1 MKKILSVNAG
11 SSSLKFQ
18 LFLMPEEKVIA
29 KGLIERIG
37 LSESIISIDYV
48 SDGEE
53 KTFKQTKDIAN
64 HKEAV
69 DLLFKLF
76 YILSVVKDSS
86 EIQGVGHRVASGGE
100 LFPDS
105 VVITDEVVHQ
115 IDSLGYLAPL
125 HNPPQAKVIKSFK
138 DMLPDTL
145 MVAVFDTSFHATLP
159 SENYLYSIP
168 YEYYEKYGVR
178 KYGFHG
184 TSHSFVA
191 KRAAELLD
199 RPIEELKI
207 VTCHLG
213 NGASIA
219 AVDGGRSV
227 DTSMGFTPLAG
238 LTMGTRSGDVDPSI
252 LPYLMEKL
260 DLTEVDDMI
269 KILNN
274 KSGLLGLSGISSDMR
289 DVETAAAS
297 GNVRAKLALEI
308 FVNRVQKY
316 IGSYIAE
323 MNGADA
329 IVFTAGIGENA
340 PNIRDMI
347 ISGLSW
353 FGMTIDADQ
362 NDTRK
367 EAVISTE
374 DSRITV
380 LNVPTNEEIEI
391 ARQVERLGAST
402 KISN

>member
-37 LSESIISIDYV
+37 LSESIISIDYL
-48 SDGEE
+48 SDEEE

-64 HKEAV
+64 HEEAV

>member
-18 LFLMPEEKVIA
+18 LFKMPNEKVIA

-37 LSESIISIDYV
+37 LSHSIISIAYHA
-48 SDGEE
+48 DGEE
-53 KTFKQTKDIAN
+53 KNFKQTKDIAN
-64 HKEAV
+64 HEEAV

-76 YILSVVKDSS
+76 YILSIVNDSS
-86 EIQGVGHRVASGGE
+86 EIKGVGHRVASGGE

-105 VVITDEVVHQ
+105 VVITEDVIDQ

-125 HNPPQAKVIKSFK
+125 HNPAQAKVIRSFK
-138 DMLPDTL
+138 DVLPATL

-184 TSHSFVA
+184 TSHSYVA
-191 KRAAELLD
+191 KRAAELLN
-199 RPIEELKI
+199 RPIEDLKI

-213 NGASIA
+213 NGASVA
-219 AVDGGRSV
+219 AVEGGRSV

-252 LPYLMEKL
+252 LPFLMEKL
-260 DLTEVDDMI
+260 GLDEVDDMI
-269 KILNN
+269 AILNN

-289 DVETAAAS
+289 DIETAAVS

-316 IGSYIAE
+316 IGSYMAE

-329 IVFTAGIGENA
+329 VVFTAGIGENSSS
-340 PNIRDMI
+340 IRQAI
-347 ISGLSW
+347 VSGLSW
-353 FGMTIDADQ
+353 FGMEIDEQ
-362 NDTRK
+362 RNDTRK
-367 EAVISTE
+367 EAIISKKGAKVA
-374 DSRITV
+374 V

-391 ARQVERLGAST
+391 ARQVERLGEGV

>member
-37 LSESIISIDYV
+37 LSESIISIDYL

-64 HKEAV
+64 HEEAV

-86 EIQGVGHRVASGGE
+86 EIKGVGHRVASGGE

-105 VVITDEVVHQ
+105 VVITDDVVHQ

-199 RPIEELKI
+199 RPIEDLKI

-353 FGMTIDADQ
+353 FGMTIDTVQ

-391 ARQVERLGAST
+391 ARQVERLGART

>member
-18 LFLMPEEKVIA
+18 LFEMPDEKLIA

-37 LSESIISIDYV
+37 LNDSLISIDYF
-48 SDGEE
+48 DNGEE
-53 KTFKQTKDIAN
+53 KTFKQTKDMAN
-64 HKEAV
+64 HEEAV

-76 YILSVVKDSS
+76 YILSIVKGSN
-86 EIQGVGHRVASGGE
+86 EIKGVGHRVASGGE

-105 VVITDEVVHQ
+105 VVITDEVIHQ
-115 IDSLGYLAPL
+115 IDSIGYLAPL
-125 HNPPQAKVIKSFK
+125 HNPAQAKVIRSFK
-138 DMLPDTL
+138 ETLPDTL

-168 YEYYEKYGVR
+168 YEYYEKYAVR

-191 KRAAELLD
+191 KRAAELLE

-207 VTCHLG
+207 ITCHLG

-219 AVDGGRSV
+219 AVEGGRSV

-252 LPYLMEKL
+252 LPFLMEKL
-260 DLTEVDDMI
+260 DIKEVDDMI
-269 KILNN
+269 SILNN

-289 DVETAAAS
+289 DIETAAEE
-297 GNVRAKLALEI
+297 GDVRAKLALEI

-323 MNGADA
+323 MNGVDA
-329 IVFTAGIGENA
+329 VVFTAGIGENA
-340 PNIRDMI
+340 PTIRHAI
-347 ISGLSW
+347 ISGLTW
-353 FGMTIDADQ
+353 FGMAIDEEQ
-362 NDTRK
+362 NATRK
-367 EAVISTE
+367 EAIISTD
-374 DSRITV
+374 DSRVTV

-391 ARQVERLGAST
+391 ARQVERLGEST

>member
-37 LSESIISIDYV
+37 LNDSVISIDYMKA
-48 SDGEE
+48 GEE
-53 KTFKQTKDIAN
+53 KNFEQIKDMAN
-64 HKEAV
+64 HEDAV

-76 YILSVVKDSS
+76 YILSIVEDSS
-86 EIQGVGHRVASGGE
+86 EIKGVGHRVASGGE

-105 VVITDEVVHQ
+105 VVITDEVVEQ
-115 IDSLGYLAPL
+115 IDSIGYLAPL
-125 HNPPQAKVIKSFK
+125 HNPPQAKVIRTFK
-138 DMLPDTL
+138 EMLPDTL

-159 SENYLYSIP
+159 AKNYLYSIP
-168 YEYYEKYGVR
+168 YEYYEKYSVR

-191 KRAAELLD
+191 KRAAELLN
-199 RPIEELKI
+199 RPLEDLKI

-219 AVDGGRSV
+219 AVEGGRSV
-227 DTSMGFTPLAG
+227 DTSMGFTPIAG

-252 LPYLMEKL
+252 LPFLMDKL
-260 DLTEVDDMI
+260 NITEVDDI
-269 KILNN
+269 IAILNS

-289 DVETAAAS
+289 DIETAATE
-297 GNVRAKLALEI
+297 GNVRAKLALDV

-323 MNGADA
+323 MNGVDA
-329 IVFTAGIGENA
+329 VVFTAGIGENA
-340 PNIRDMI
+340 PNIRQEV

-353 FGMTIDADQ
+353 FGMEIDEEK
-362 NDTRK
+362 NNTRK
-367 EAVISTE
+367 EAI
-374 DSRITV
+374 ITTDESNVVV
-380 LNVPTNEEIEI
+380 LNIPTNEEIEI
-391 ARQVERLGAST
+391 ARQVERLGEDT
-402 KISN
+402 KITN

>member
-18 LFLMPEEKVIA
+18 LFKMPNEKVIA

-37 LSESIISIDYV
+37 LSHSIISIEYHA
-48 SDGEE
+48 DGEE
-53 KTFKQTKDIAN
+53 KNFKQTKDIAN
-64 HKEAV
+64 HEEAV

-76 YILSVVKDSS
+76 YILSIVKDSS
-86 EIQGVGHRVASGGE
+86 EIKGVGHRVASGGE

-105 VVITDEVVHQ
+105 VVITEDVIDQ

-125 HNPPQAKVIKSFK
+125 HNPAQAKVIRSFK
-138 DMLPDTL
+138 DVRPATL

-184 TSHSFVA
+184 TSHSYVA
-191 KRAAELLD
+191 KRAAELLN
-199 RPIEELKI
+199 RPIEDLKI

-213 NGASIA
+213 NGASVA
-219 AVDGGRSV
+219 AVEGGRSV

-252 LPYLMEKL
+252 LPFLMEKL
-260 DLTEVDDMI
+260 GLDEVDDMI
-269 KILNN
+269 AILNN

-289 DVETAAAS
+289 DIETAAVS

-316 IGSYIAE
+316 IGSYMAE

-329 IVFTAGIGENA
+329 VVFTAGIGENS
-340 PNIRDMI
+340 PSIRQAI
-347 ISGLSW
+347 VSGLSW
-353 FGMTIDADQ
+353 FGMEIDEQ
-362 NDTRK
+362 RNDTRK
-367 EAVISTE
+367 EAIISKKGAKVA
-374 DSRITV
+374 V

-391 ARQVERLGAST
+391 ARQVERLGEGV

>member
-18 LFLMPEEKVIA
+18 LFKMPNEKVIA

-37 LSESIISIDYV
+37 LSHSIISITYHA
-48 SDGEE
+48 DGEE
-53 KTFKQTKDIAN
+53 KNFKQTKDIAN
-64 HKEAV
+64 HEEAV

-76 YILSVVKDSS
+76 YILSIVKDSS
-86 EIQGVGHRVASGGE
+86 EIKGVGHRVASGGE

-105 VVITDEVVHQ
+105 VVITEDVIDQ

-125 HNPPQAKVIKSFK
+125 HNPAQAKVIRSFK
-138 DMLPDTL
+138 DVLPATL

-184 TSHSFVA
+184 TSHSYVA
-191 KRAAELLD
+191 KRAAELLN
-199 RPIEELKI
+199 RPIEDLKI

-213 NGASIA
+213 NGASVA
-219 AVDGGRSV
+219 AVEGGRSV

-252 LPYLMEKL
+252 LPFLMEKL
-260 DLTEVDDMI
+260 GLDEVDDMI
-269 KILNN
+269 AILNN

-289 DVETAAAS
+289 DIETAAVS

-316 IGSYIAE
+316 IGSYMAE

-329 IVFTAGIGENA
+329 VVFTAGIGENSSS
-340 PNIRDMI
+340 IRQAI
-347 ISGLSW
+347 VSGLSW
-353 FGMTIDADQ
+353 FGMEIDEQ
-362 NDTRK
+362 RNDTRK
-367 EAVISTE
+367 EAIISKKGAKVA
-374 DSRITV
+374 V

-391 ARQVERLGAST
+391 ARQVERLGEGV